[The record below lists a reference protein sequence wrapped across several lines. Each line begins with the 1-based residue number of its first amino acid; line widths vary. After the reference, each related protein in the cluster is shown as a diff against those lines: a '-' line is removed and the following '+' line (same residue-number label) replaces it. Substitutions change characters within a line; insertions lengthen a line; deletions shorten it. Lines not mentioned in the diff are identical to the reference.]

1 MWEVTTHKEMCIN
14 DRQLGELQFKYIILT
29 ADYEIQGHCFN
40 FRLAVNFIFKFRVK
54 ERNLEFITIG
64 EKRAPILGL

>member
-1 MWEVTTHKEMCIN
+1 M
-14 DRQLGELQFKYIILT
+14 KYKGTVL
-29 ADYEIQGHCFN
+29 N